1 MGGVS
6 GALVVMEVKSD
17 LKVVSNGNRRVNSET
32 GCLYRGGLNNISSSL
47 FSWKRPCVLDWLW
60 PELGSCGSGPAF
72 FQLDFK
78 VLAKLG
84 LMNFKWSAVWETSGF
99 VKWARHLI
107 TRWEDVMKPQ
117 TFPVKRV
124 STNTLGRHAPR
135 SHLFLSTLNP
145 SGPSRRIGGGSQ
157 RKWGWWSR
165 GNSYLNCLFLFAVRP
180 NGATI

>member
-1 MGGVS
+1 
-6 GALVVMEVKSD
+6 MEVKSD
-17 LKVVSNGNRRVNSET
+17 LKLVSNGNRRVNSET
-32 GCLYRGGLNNISSSL
+32 GCLCRGGLKNISSSL
-47 FSWKRPCVLDWLW
+47 FSSKCPCVLDWLW
-60 PELGSCGSGPAF
+60 LELGSCGSGPAL

-84 LMNFKWSAVWETSGF
+84 LRNFKWSAVWETSGF

-117 TFPVKRV
+117 TFPQHTGKTC
-124 STNTLGRHAPR
+124 S
-135 SHLFLSTLNP
+135 SISSLSFYLESLWP
-145 SGPSRRIGGGSQ
+145 LPPHWGGSQ

-165 GNSYLNCLFLFAVRP
+165 GNSYLNCLFLFAVWP